1 MMSNGNAIRLLPL
14 SEGLLG
20 VLINLRQIVVVLG
33 GRSLPGG
40 LLLAG
45 LGLLLLS
52 HAPLSGTTACKGR
65 NG

>member
-1 MMSNGNAIRLLPL
+1 MMSNGNAIGLLPL

-33 GRSLPGG
+33 GRGLPGG

-45 LGLLLLS
+45 LGLLLLG
-52 HAPLSGTTACKGR
+52 HAPLSGTTTCKGR

>member
-1 MMSNGNAIRLLPL
+1 MSNGNAIRLLPL

-33 GRSLPGG
+33 GRCLSGG

-45 LGLLLLS
+45 LGLLL
-52 HAPLSGTTACKGR
+52 AGTARGA
-65 NG
+65 